1 MKTKAFLSVVV
12 MFGFLFVVS
21 ISRSVAQIQPI
32 YVALGGGAHGT
43 LNRPTTGSYSHIGII
58 AAHRTGNLL
67 GSCTDWAN
75 RGFLAF
81 CLNFP
86 WVNNEAEVM
95 WEDTARHV
103 GAAVTFMRN
112 QPGITKVVLVGAS
125 GGGPTMSYYQAVAEN
140 GPSYCQGSNK
150 LVQCTSSNFPNPL
163 SRADGIIFNDAHPGN
178 PIVSML
184 RVLNP
189 AVTNDPEI
197 LNRNQR
203 ARIDPSLDPFDP
215 AKGFNPN
222 GPSTYSE
229 NFKKRY
235 FNAQADRMNILIHE
249 AFQKLREIEQSDDP
263 EDDAPFIVVR
273 ATGARLLSLDLSIH
287 HTTASPR
294 KLLKNDGSIV
304 TQIVESVRV
313 AIPDLAE
320 QNPTFNAGTAFLT
333 VRSFL
338 STNAM
343 RATDSMDEKQI
354 DWCSSNNSTP
364 CAVQHISVPV
374 LFVASGGHY
383 FIRDNEIHY
392 ELSASADKDYI
403 AIEGAAHTGPPCVPC
418 ESFPGQY
425 ANSARNQMN
434 YMVNWLNEPG
444 RF

>member
-1 MKTKAFLSVVV
+1 MKTNVFLSIVVI
-12 MFGFLFVVS
+12 FGLTLFGS
-21 ISRSVAQIQPI
+21 ISQSFAQVQPV

-43 LNRPTTGSYSHIGII
+43 LNKPTSGTYSHIGII

-67 GSCTDWAN
+67 GSCTEWAN

-86 WVNNEAEVM
+86 WVNNEAAVM

-103 GAAVTFMRN
+103 GAAVVFMRN

-140 GPSYCQGSNK
+140 GPSYCQGPNK
-150 LVQCTSSNFPNPL
+150 LVECTSNNFPNPL

-189 AVTNDPEI
+189 AVINDAAI
-197 LNRNQR
+197 LDRNQN
-203 ARIDPSLDPFDP
+203 ARINPSLDPFSP
-215 AKGFNPN
+215 TNGYNPN

-235 FNAQADRMNILIHE
+235 FNAQADRMNTLIHE
-249 AFQKLREIEQSDDP
+249 ASQILREIEQSDHP
-263 EDDAPFIVVR
+263 TDDADFIAVR
-273 ATGARLLSLDLSIH
+273 TIGARLLSLDLSIH
-287 HTTASPR
+287 HSTASPR
-294 KLLKNDGSIV
+294 KLLKNDGTIV

-313 AIPDLAE
+313 AIPDLAN
-320 QNPTFNAGTAFLT
+320 QNPTFDGGTSFLT

-338 STNAM
+338 STNAT
-343 RATDSMDEKQI
+343 RATDSMDENQI

-392 ELSASADKDYI
+392 ERSASADKDYI
-403 AIEGAAHTGPPCVPC
+403 VIEGAAHTGPPCVPC